1 MEKKNLTWLCIF
13 GLLILGIG
21 ISENAIPWLA
31 SFGRFVPFVFFV
43 VIGIIFFA
51 LFIFAFRNKY
61 FGD

>member
-1 MEKKNLTWLCIF
+1 VVSIF